1 MLRRWLLPLG
11 LLAVLPAFGEE
22 LFLWETENEQSKVY
36 LLGSI
41 HMAKPD
47 FYPLPEPIQDAFA
60 ESDSLVVEID
70 LSPEAEAEIG
80 VMALAA
86 GIYGDGR
93 RLSEELSPET
103 LDLFQSYLEER
114 GLPVVMFDSMR
125 PWMAA
130 QAVTIAEMT
139 RLGFDPALGVDRHF
153 MDRARNAGK
162 SIIPLETPEF
172 QINLLSGFNDELQEM
187 FLLYTL
193 KDMSRTSEMID
204 SLIKAWNSGD
214 TAAME
219 EIMLPAEA
227 MEDEFAAPVYEK
239 LFFDRNRN
247 MAEKIRGMMAA
258 GGTYFVVVGAGH
270 MVGEEGLVSLLGRD
284 YTVTQAVA
292 AEAAIAQ

>member
-270 MVGEEGLVSLLGRD
+270 MVGEEGLVSLLRRD